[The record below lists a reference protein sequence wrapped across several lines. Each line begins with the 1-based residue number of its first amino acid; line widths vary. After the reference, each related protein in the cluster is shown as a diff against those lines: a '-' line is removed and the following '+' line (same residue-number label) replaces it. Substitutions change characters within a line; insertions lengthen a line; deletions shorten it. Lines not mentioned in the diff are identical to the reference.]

1 MPCHIAQWVN
11 RRPKAVFPQEV
22 LDWSQPLPDEQQANP
37 SEALLKESAEIRK
50 AFAKGQNLLD
60 YYQIKF
66 AEPAT
71 ESPAA
76 TG

>member
-1 MPCHIAQWVN
+1 MPCRIAQWVN

-22 LDWSQPLPDEQQANP
+22 LDWSQPLPAEQHAKP

-66 AEPAT
+66 AEPLA
-71 ESPAA
+71 ESSAV